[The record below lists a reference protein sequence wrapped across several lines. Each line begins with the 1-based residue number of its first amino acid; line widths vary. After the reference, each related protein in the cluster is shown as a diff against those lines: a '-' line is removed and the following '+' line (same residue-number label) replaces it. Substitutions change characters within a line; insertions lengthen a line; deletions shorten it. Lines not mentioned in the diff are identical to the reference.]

1 MVRAPLFLL
10 MNRER
15 SVYRHLVSVYTCLYT
30 LDLSYSYIYLLA
42 LTVLL
47 QIHLQVK
54 LHFIK
59 LIRESIVGK
68 ERKKEE

>member
-1 MVRAPLFLL
+1 M
-10 MNRER
+10 
-15 SVYRHLVSVYTCLYT
+15 
-30 LDLSYSYIYLLA
+30 YIYY
-42 LTVLL
+42 VLL